1 MPNVIDV
8 LRERGFIDAVTS
20 EEVRGHLEQPRLVY
34 CGFDPTAD
42 SLHLGNLVS
51 IMGLAWFQR
60 YGHTPVAIVGGA
72 TGMVGDPSGKSVERN
87 LLDEATISH
96 NLNGIRQNIEAVL
109 TKDAPNKPLILN
121 NYDWFKEFSLLH
133 FLRDVG
139 KHFRLGP
146 MLGKEMVRN
155 RMQSEE
161 GISFT
166 EFSYQLLQGYDFLHL
181 FDHHRVTLQL
191 GGSDQWGNIT
201 AGTDLIRKVRAE
213 TAYGITFPLITR
225 SDGKKFGKSEQ
236 GAVWLSP
243 DKLSPYAFYQFL
255 YRVADADVIQLM
267 RMLTF
272 MEMAEI
278 REYERRL
285 ANGESEPNEA
295 QKRLAQEI
303 TRIVHGEE
311 GVAKA
316 EAATQ
321 AAAPGAETKLN
332 AESLLAIAS
341 ELPCY
346 QVSSQ
351 EIEGKRLIDLLVDL
365 KVLLSKGEARRLVAN
380 GGLNLNN
387 TRITDEAFVVKP
399 EDFVDGRLLLVAIGK
414 KKKILV
420 QLQ

>member
-1 MPNVIDV
+1 MPNVID
-8 LRERGFIDAVTS
+8 LLKERGFIDSVTS
-20 EEVRGHLEQPRLVY
+20 DEVRTHLEQPRLVY

-60 YGHTPVAIVGGA
+60 CGHTPVAIVGGA

-87 LLDEATISH
+87 LLDEETITK
-96 NLNGIRQNIEAVL
+96 NLHGIRQNLESILAADV
-109 TKDAPNKPLILN
+109 PNRPLILN
-121 NYDWFKEFSLLH
+121 NYDWFKDYSLLH
-133 FLRDVG
+133 FLRDIG

-146 MLGKEMVRN
+146 MLGKEMVRT
-155 RMQSEE
+155 RLQSEE
-161 GISFT
+161 GLSFT

-181 FDHHRVTLQL
+181 LDQHKVTIQL
-191 GGSDQWGNIT
+191 GGSDQWGNII
-201 AGTDLIRKVRAE
+201 AGTDLIRKMRGEA
-213 TAYGITFPLITR
+213 AYGITFPLITS

-255 YRVADADVIQLM
+255 YRVADADVILLM

-272 MEMAEI
+272 MNMAEI

-285 ANGESEPNEA
+285 HSGTCQPNEV

-311 GVAKA
+311 GVKKA

-321 AAAPGAETKLN
+321 AAAPGAHTLLN
-332 AESLLAIAS
+332 AENLLAIAS

-346 QVSSQ
+346 QVNKQ
-351 EIEGKRLIDLLVDL
+351 QIIERRLVDLLVEL
-365 KVLLSKGEARRLVAN
+365 NVLLSKGEARRLIAN

-387 TRITDEAFVVKP
+387 HRIPDESFIIGL
-399 EDFVDGRLLLVAIGK
+399 EDFIDGRLLLIGIGK